1 MPRGCLTD
9 GALQAL
15 SVYSDDQFVT
25 PRGLKLDD
33 IRKLPGHLDLFSGK
47 RGAAQALADATGR
60 WVLTFDILHSTSEN
74 LDDAAVQQTIQCC
87 LGLHCFLTVTAGP
100 VCSSFSRAVRPP
112 VRSRQQP
119 RGFADITPAMK
130 EKVALG
136 NRFSIWLAALI
147 HTTFL
152 LRIPFWI
159 ENPQLSYLWDQPEW
173 LELRALDGVDFFT
186 TDYCRWKAPWRK
198 RTAFLT
204 NSSVAGT
211 KFLCQCQRR
220 HVRLVGFSKRH
231 KMSWTKVAESYPTG
245 LCRFLA
251 LVMAEAL
258 KPISR
263 RRSLDISACARCCGR
278 RIGEAANPGPRRVS
292 HAPRP
297 DLADVQTLQETTLII
312 QRRVYQKF
320 VLWLEKELTA
330 QTYVTLVQLPHLQ
343 ANFVHSFGNWLYQQ
357 GEPMYLFRHLVVLI
371 QHSYPAMRPVLAS
384 SWTLLAK
391 WEIVQP
397 VSHRPPTPKLVLD
410 AMISLALCW
419 RWRRWSAV
427 TLIAYYGA
435 MRIGEPLRAQRKDL
449 LLPAEAG
456 LEEPTLFIRVGS
468 PKPRRRGKGVVQ
480 HSRISEPAVV
490 RLVSEVFQDL
500 EPDEELYPAS
510 PSTYRLRWN
519 RLLEALHIPPD
530 VNLTPGGLRGGGAL
544 FWYHRGYPITDILW
558 KMRLR
563 QICTLESYL
572 QEVAAVNVIQHLP
585 SSSRTAVKSCAAML
599 PFLLAS

>member
-1 MPRGCLTD
+1 
-9 GALQAL
+9 
-15 SVYSDDQFVT
+15 
-25 PRGLKLDD
+25 
-33 IRKLPGHLDLFSGK
+33 
-47 RGAAQALADATGR
+47 
-60 WVLTFDILHSTSEN
+60 
-74 LDDAAVQQTIQCC
+74 
-87 LGLHCFLTVTAGP
+87 
-100 VCSSFSRAVRPP
+100 
-112 VRSRQQP
+112 
-119 RGFADITPAMK
+119 MK

-599 PFLLAS
+599 PFLLASWLPSSGLVLPEWTAPAGSYSLLWAFC